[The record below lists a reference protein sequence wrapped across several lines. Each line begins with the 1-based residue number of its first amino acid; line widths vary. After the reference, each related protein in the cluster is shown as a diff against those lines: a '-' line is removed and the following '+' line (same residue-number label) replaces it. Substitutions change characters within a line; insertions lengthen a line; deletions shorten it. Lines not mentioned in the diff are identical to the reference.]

1 VVYWTRSLPAGKRA
15 FLLDERPARFLGHFL
30 VEIVLGGSL
39 ARGSGLHGFLAQLLG
54 EVVLLG
60 SRNEGLRLLA
70 FTIRFRALALRLHTG
85 CLSGTILS
93 LSGHDILPDE

>member
-1 VVYWTRSLPAGKRA
+1 MRSAQSGALSSRPRQVYWTRSLPAGRA

-60 SRNEGLRLLA
+60 SRNERLRLLA
-70 FTIRFRALALRLHTG
+70 FAIRFRARALRLHTG
-85 CLSGTILS
+85 CLS
-93 LSGHDILPDE
+93 